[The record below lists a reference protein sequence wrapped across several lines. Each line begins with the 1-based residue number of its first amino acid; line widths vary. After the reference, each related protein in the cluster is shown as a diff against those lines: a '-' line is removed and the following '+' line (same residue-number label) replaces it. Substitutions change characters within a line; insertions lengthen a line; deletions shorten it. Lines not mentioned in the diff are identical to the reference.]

1 MSCQEI
7 YGLEHHVFQN
17 REKRKTLKDLAQGD
31 VVYIEYF
38 HIEILIYFSK
48 KKTVDVPWQK
58 RVFFFPF
65 FFLNHFY
72 IARGFVSFTFLAF
85 SK

>member
-1 MSCQEI
+1 MFSRIVGKKKNPQ
-7 YGLEHHVFQN
+7 GLS
-17 REKRKTLKDLAQGD
+17 QGD

-48 KKTVDVPWQK
+48 MKTVNVPWQK
-58 RVFFFPF
+58 RKSFFFF

-72 IARGFVSFTFLAF
+72 IPRGFVSFTFLAF